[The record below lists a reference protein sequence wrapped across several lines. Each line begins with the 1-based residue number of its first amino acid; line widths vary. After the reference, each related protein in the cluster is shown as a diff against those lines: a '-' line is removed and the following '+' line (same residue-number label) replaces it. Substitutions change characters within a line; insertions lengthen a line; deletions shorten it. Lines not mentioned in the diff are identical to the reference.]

1 MHPTR
6 NGKIRTDQRTTV
18 SGLEEK
24 FEKQKQKKEQIARTN
39 HSGMSSNRQDY
50 AKAAVNE
57 LISELDRTRKEF
69 AKASLQITQYET
81 LLQDSKDSE
90 QRKDHRIAQLEV
102 EMASRDEKNRQV
114 VALMEEEHRTKD
126 TAWNHRVKHL
136 ELELRRLQAE
146 SNAAAVM
153 EKENRQLRETV
164 LENQAVMERLQQ
176 ANDDLR
182 LKFKSENKDQLQS
195 LEEEFK
201 RRLEE
206 SEKKFRAEAY
216 RALSEEAKLALQG
229 NDHLQT
235 VLQRQNDSI
244 EAVLLRC
251 KTLENA
257 HSQVQREQET
267 TAADLQNHLAEIGK
281 LRKLLAESKA
291 RGDLM
296 DEALKQRK
304 VERASLELLFIEYE
318 STRKQLAQAKEK
330 ARRSAREA
338 ERWKGRAVQ
347 LAHELDDEQR
357 EAAEAKMINMQAQSD
372 VIEGHLER
380 KRQRD
385 QQRAR
390 VRQQAAEGSA
400 AFRSMQGPDE
410 AQPPS
415 GGDDDGA
422 PWEGVSDEEPVDDP
436 RLSKARA
443 SIDPMEILAMWNV
456 NFDTWRPPE
465 DPSQLS
471 ASAVDAPAPGPAM
484 SAPLPNLRQQNP
496 GAQPAGTQPVTLSSG
511 GSSVVA
517 REPQSTLNPVRPP
530 PHASSATVSERAE
543 RLNKALSVM
552 SQQKNTAFPPGARHY
567 AAGAHGTASSSVG
580 TNSIVGHSAPRMS
593 GQRGM
598 PGGPSSQLSEMS
610 IVSKGEFKTAK
621 KSSAEGQRFLVP

>member
-1 MHPTR
+1 M
-6 NGKIRTDQRTTV
+6 D
-18 SGLEEK
+18 
-24 FEKQKQKKEQIARTN
+24 KKNQN
-39 HSGMSSNRQDY
+39 DY

-69 AKASLQITQYET
+69 AKASLQIMQYET
-81 LLQDSKDSE
+81 MLADSKESE
-90 QRKDHRIAQLEV
+90 QRKEHRIGQLEV
-102 EMASRDEKNRQV
+102 EMAARDEKHRQSMV
-114 VALMEEEHRTKD
+114 MQEEEHRTKD

-146 SNAAAVM
+146 SNASSVM
-153 EKENRQLRETV
+153 ERENRQLREAV

-195 LEEEFK
+195 LEDEFK

-216 RALSEEAKLALQG
+216 RALSEESKLALQG

-251 KTLENA
+251 KTLEQA
-257 HSQVQREQET
+257 HSHMQHEQET
-267 TAADLQNHLAEIGK
+267 SAADLQNHLTEIAK

-330 ARRSAREA
+330 SRRSARES
-338 ERWKGRAVQ
+338 ERWKSRAVQ

-357 EAAEAKMINMQAQSD
+357 ETAEAKMVHMQAQSD
-372 VIEGHLER
+372 AIEGHLER

-385 QQRAR
+385 LQRAKA
-390 VRQQAAEGSA
+390 RQQAAEGSA
-400 AFRSMQGPDE
+400 ALRSAQGEGAQGHDNDDE
-410 AQPPS
+410 E
-415 GGDDDGA
+415 A
-422 PWEGVSDEEPVDDP
+422 PWEGVSDEEPQDDP
-436 RLSKARA
+436 RLAKARA
-443 SIDPMEILAMWNV
+443 AVDPMEILAMWNV

-465 DPSQLS
+465 DTLQVTSGPAMA
-471 ASAVDAPAPGPAM
+471 ASAGPAM
-484 SAPLPNLRQQNP
+484 SAPLPNLRPQ
-496 GAQPAGTQPVTLSSG
+496 QPVT
-511 GSSVVA
+511 VA
-517 REPQSTLNPVRPP
+517 NEGTPVLVRDAPVLNPVRPP
-530 PHASSATVSERAE
+530 AQASSASVVDRVD
-543 RLNKALSVM
+543 RLNKAMSVM
-552 SQQKNTAFPPGARHY
+552 AQPKNTAFPPGARY
-567 AAGAHGTASSSVG
+567 YAGAAPSASNTGSG
-580 TNSIVGHSAPRMS
+580 SIVGQSIPRMALQ
-593 GQRGM
+593 GQRST
-598 PGGPSSQLSEMS
+598 GGVSSQLTEMS